1 MNIIPNVQS
10 LVIISVVAASLFTLI
25 AIIFYKLGKREKVK
39 VIQGKNI
46 KSKEDYGIALQQSR
60 SSETEKTIEG
70 ESKNIN
76 NEDKFVNDNPEEK
89 TVSSPDLYS
98 KKVGEEINNTELND
112 IIENDKIHDF
122 KFLKYTSN
130 GYKPAIG
137 DKESRILRWR

>member
-98 KKVGEEINNTELND
+98 KKVGEEINNMELND